1 MTLQF
6 CFLEGESQLKYI
18 FCKKSVSKIYE
29 WFLKLCECLLWVI
42 LNTLCQ
48 ALVSEMNFTDNFWM
62 IAYFYNRYNDSKTG
76 KMFYLVQ
83 KKKMFWVHLTIFANV
98 YIKKTLKQCLNHA
111 KMPTFCACCSIL
123 KRQNPDYVRVA
134 CKPSYYLEKGGN
146 MEKKYLV
153 WKPIFRNLLHF
164 RRCRG

>member
-62 IAYFYNRYNDSKTG
+62 IAYFYNHYNDSKTG

-134 CKPSYYLEKGGN
+134 CRPSYYLEKGGN

>member
-1 MTLQF
+1 M
-6 CFLEGESQLKYI
+6 
-18 FCKKSVSKIYE
+18 SKIYE

-98 YIKKTLKQCLNHA
+98 YIKKNSKAVFKPRKNADFLCLLFYLKETEPGLCPRCLQ
-111 KMPTFCACCSIL
+111 TFVLFGKGWKYGKEKFGMETYFSQSSSFPQVSGIIHRG
-123 KRQNPDYVRVA
+123 KIRV
-134 CKPSYYLEKGGN
+134 
-146 MEKKYLV
+146 
-153 WKPIFRNLLHF
+153 
-164 RRCRG
+164 